1 MSEQSG
7 SSNLKRF
14 SFGDHIPIV
23 IAADVD
29 NNEINALY
37 EQISSCCEF
46 LLGGRATVTYS
57 REVKFV
63 SSLLYYMISI
73 HEDHCTLGQDF
84 SGIRMI
90 QSRIFN
96 ANVPHQRAGIESN
109 LVGSGL
115 LETVLKEFNNIFRPS
130 SRTVYSPLNI
140 QKGDTLYAAVLM
152 SFLPYLNSRKT
163 DISSLLGECYTALTA
178 KEEDQPAST
187 TIINTD
193 GRSPFTISSS
203 SSLSNA
209 VAAAATSSS
218 HHNIASMRDTAP
230 AEIVAS
236 PISQTTKIK
245 HFITRLVNAYR
256 RFRLS
261 PPYSATGSQG
271 LLGWLEAMHLFWF
284 LRNGRYIHLHFD
296 ISHRM
301 KSLSR

>member
-29 NNEINALY
+29 NNEVNALY

-46 LLGGRATVTYS
+46 LLGGRTTVTYS
-57 REVKFV
+57 REVKFI

-84 SGIRMI
+84 GGIRMI
-90 QSRIFN
+90 QSRIFK
-96 ANVPHQRAGIESN
+96 ADVPHGRESIRGH
-109 LVGSGL
+109 LDGPEL
-115 LETVLKEFNNIFRPS
+115 LKTVLKEFNNIFRPS

-140 QKGDTLYAAVLM
+140 QKGDTLYASVLI
-152 SFLPYLNSRKT
+152 SLIPYLHSRKT

-178 KEEDQPAST
+178 KEEDQSST
-187 TIINTD
+187 TTTINTD
-193 GRSPFTISSS
+193 GRSSSTRSTSSLSSIAASAAAS
-203 SSLSNA
+203 SSL
-209 VAAAATSSS
+209 
-218 HHNIASMRDTAP
+218 HNIASIRDTAP

-236 PISQTTKIK
+236 PILLTTKIK

-256 RFRLS
+256 RFQLS
-261 PPYSATGSQG
+261 PPYSASGSQG

-284 LRNGRYIHLHFD
+284 LRDGRYMLFAF
-296 ISHRM
+296 
-301 KSLSR
+301 